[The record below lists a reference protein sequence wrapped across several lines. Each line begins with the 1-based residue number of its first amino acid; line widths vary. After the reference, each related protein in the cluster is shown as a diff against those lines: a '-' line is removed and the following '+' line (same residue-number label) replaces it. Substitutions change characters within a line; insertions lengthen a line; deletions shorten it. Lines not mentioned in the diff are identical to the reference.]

1 MGDCNKCQKKKPK
14 KKSCSRCDTCRKR
27 TCCCPTKRRKKS
39 KSKSKSKSS
48 SRYFSTTSAMKFYNP
63 QGQFMQVGQPSD
75 GFYASMLTNAVE
87 AIRSQQKLGRGLRPG
102 APIPASSQ
110 TEWGTS
116 IPGTLSSV
124 PLEKVQDLTPLQSEM
139 IALGEKPRTK
149 MDLANARKREL
160 TAHRS
165 ADKAL
170 LTQQNLQN
178 TALLSTHQ
186 SQGIRG
192 SMNPQA
198 PALQQPVEEEAIGFN
213 ISDRMDNRMS
223 DLFGAPSVR
232 AESERAMSVR
242 APDDYMVKQMI
253 PREVSVS
260 DQSFPR

>member
-48 SRYFSTTSAMKFYNP
+48 SRYFSSTSAMKFYNP
-63 QGQFMQVGQPSD
+63 QGQFMQVGQPAD

-87 AIRSQQKLGRGLRPG
+87 AIRSQQTLGRGLKVGPH
-102 APIPASSQ
+102 IPAASQ

-139 IALGEKPRTK
+139 MALGEKTRTK

-160 TAHRS
+160 TAHR
-165 ADKAL
+165 AFDKAM
-170 LTQQNLQN
+170 LTPQNLHD
-178 TALLSTHQ
+178 TALISTYQ

-198 PALQQPVEEEAIGFN
+198 PALQQPVQEEAIGFN
-213 ISDRMDNRMS
+213 ISERMEHRMS
-223 DLFGAPSVR
+223 DLFGAECKSTR
-232 AESERAMSVR
+232 
-242 APDDYMVKQMI
+242 
-253 PREVSVS
+253 
-260 DQSFPR
+260 